1 MRRVILA
8 AAVAALS
15 IVATTVSAQDIL
27 RSMYS
32 PVPVA
37 TWTGFYVGG
46 NFGYAWAAA
55 DALARAT
62 TTGSTSYDMKGP
74 SAGAELGLNTQMG
87 NWLVGVESDVQ
98 WSWQKA
104 NGGNTAALFTSA
116 GGPVPPGI
124 AEADKVT
131 WYGTTRARLGVV
143 SGPLL
148 IFGTG
153 GIAYG
158 QFKFDSNLADT
169 STSKP
174 TSTRIGWAVG
184 GGVEGMLSRNWSFK
198 AEYLHLDFG
207 GFDDN
212 YLVTVG
218 GVTSTAT
225 LHTRLQNE
233 VLRVGVNYFFR

>member
-1 MRRVILA
+1 
-8 AAVAALS
+8 
-15 IVATTVSAQDIL
+15 
-27 RSMYS
+27 MYS

-46 NFGYAWAAA
+46 NFGYGWAAT
-55 DALARAT
+55 DATARSVTAA
-62 TTGSTSYDMKGP
+62 STSYDMKGP
-74 SAGAELGLNTQMG
+74 TAGAELGLNAQMG
-87 NWLVGVESDVQ
+87 NWLVGVESDLQ
-98 WSWQKA
+98 WSWQKT

-116 GGPVPPGI
+116 GFGVPSNI
-124 AEADKVT
+124 VETDKVT

-158 QFKFDSNLADT
+158 QFKFDTNLAGT
-169 STSKP
+169 NFYVT
-174 TSTRIGWAVG
+174 TTRIGWAVG
-184 GGVEGMLSRNWSFK
+184 GGVEAMLTKNWSLK

-207 GFDDN
+207 GFNQD
-212 YLVTVG
+212 YLVG
-218 GVTSTAT
+218 ATATT

-233 VLRVGVNYFFR
+233 VMRVGVNYFFR